1 MLIDPQIN
9 PAPFDR
15 NKIISGLVESIFTK
29 NLILHQKINSTNT
42 LAKEL
47 AMKGAPHGTL
57 VLAEE
62 QAAGKG
68 RLDRKWLSQGHENL
82 LFTILLRPTLN
93 ADNIFPLTMILAVS
107 AIDTIKEMTGLNVLI
122 KWPND
127 LYINR
132 KKLAGI
138 LTEFSIKE
146 GSVEYVI
153 IGLGLNV
160 NWMPGEGDGILYPAT
175 SILAESGRRV
185 SRDEL
190 LTGILRRFEISY
202 EKVLSGKIDELH
214 SRWRDL
220 SFVIGKEVEVIS
232 LDEVIKGKAIAIDRE
247 GALILENSMGEERR
261 ILSGDVSLRL

>member
-47 AMKGAPHGTL
+47 ALKGAPHGTL

-107 AIDTIKEMTGLNVLI
+107 AIDTIKEMTGLKVLI

-127 LYINR
+127 LYISR

-153 IGLGLNV
+153 IGLGINV
-160 NWMPGEGDGILYPAT
+160 NWMPGEGAGLLYPAT

-185 SRDEL
+185 SRDTL
-190 LTGILRRFEISY
+190 LTGILRRFEMSY

-214 SRWRDL
+214 SRWSEL
-220 SFVIGKEVEVIS
+220 SLVIGEDVELIS